1 MPAAFDHFQLLTCLR
16 LIHLL
21 FLECFLECFVP
32 FLAKS
37 WDHFMEIF
45 VFRTILV
52 TCFVASII
60 WWLLIEW
67 KEFLIN
73 QFFLFLALRFIL
85 RTRFWIIFFDFFQA
99 KLLEIIRIKF
109 KNLLLK
115 WNWFLVQSS
124 NIVSIKILFIFLTL
138 AAAAAVNRSTMNYS
152 SSFFKKY
159 IFVYFLLA
167 FYSSLK
173 LIFFFLFLILDFK
186 LVFSFLNLVNIT
198 GNLDLI
204 QTSIHKLFYI

>member
-1 MPAAFDHFQLLTCLR
+1 
-16 LIHLL
+16 
-21 FLECFLECFVP
+21 
-32 FLAKS
+32 
-37 WDHFMEIF
+37 MEIF
-45 VFRTILV
+45 VFRIILV

-73 QFFLFLALRFIL
+73 QFFLFLSLRFIL

-115 WNWFLVQSS
+115 WIWFLVQSS
-124 NIVSIKILFIFLTL
+124 NIVSIKILFIFLAL
-138 AAAAAVNRSTMNYS
+138 AAAVNQSTMNYS

-159 IFVYFLLA
+159 IFIYFLLA
-167 FYSSLK
+167 LYSSLK
-173 LIFFFLFLILDFK
+173 LIFFFLFLKLDFK
-186 LVFSFLNLVNIT
+186 FVFSFLNLVNIA

-204 QTSIHKLFYI
+204 QVSIHKLFYI

>member
-1 MPAAFDHFQLLTCLR
+1 
-16 LIHLL
+16 
-21 FLECFLECFVP
+21 
-32 FLAKS
+32 
-37 WDHFMEIF
+37 MEIF

-99 KLLEIIRIKF
+99 KLLEMIRIKF

-138 AAAAAVNRSTMNYS
+138 AAAAAAVNYSTMNYS

-167 FYSSLK
+167 LYSSLK
-173 LIFFFLFLILDFK
+173 LIFFFLFLKLDFK
-186 LVFSFLNLVNIT
+186 LVFSLLNLVNIT